1 MSSQAG
7 IAEAVAAMVRGKERC
22 SASWQASP
30 LRGDP
35 LSRAEGLTTLS
46 EPGATRLAA
55 VLRAL
60 FVADVTHVLLPSE
73 GRPYDATVDI
83 AEANQM
89 AQIKSDPR
97 PFPTDVDVIDRVLD
111 KGMVIEYQARISISG
126 IDTLVTVDA
135 RCVASSID
143 TYRRYADALRNAGM
157 LTATVGFTR
166 LSRR

>member
-1 MSSQAG
+1 M
-7 IAEAVAAMVRGKERC
+7 
-22 SASWQASP
+22 
-30 LRGDP
+30 
-35 LSRAEGLTTLS
+35 
-46 EPGATRLAA
+46 
-55 VLRAL
+55 
-60 FVADVTHVLLPSE
+60 LLPSE
-73 GRPYDATVDI
+73 ERLYDATVDI

-89 AQIKSDPR
+89 AQSESDPR

-111 KGMVIEYQARISISG
+111 KGIVIEYQARISISG